1 MTTVYSLV
9 LVAMF
14 CLTFLLWVNV
24 FTGTYHRRGWAP
36 ALLYGEAFI
45 AATCVTFIFRNVW

>member
-9 LVAMF
+9 LVALF
-14 CLTFLLWVNV
+14 CLTFLLWVNL
-24 FTGTYHRRGWAP
+24 FTGTYHRRCWAL

-45 AATCVTFIFRNVW
+45 AATCVTFFFHNVW

>member
-24 FTGTYHRRGWAP
+24 FIGTYHRRGWAP

-45 AATCVTFIFRNVW
+45 AATCITFIFSNVW